1 MMGTCSQYDEMRV
14 SNGKDGGVT
23 FKNNKR
29 KKSLFVYVFFGGIG
43 DVGKTLR
50 HNGGTIK
57 QH

>member
-1 MMGTCSQYDEMRV
+1 MRV
-14 SNGKDGGVT
+14 NNGKDGGVT

>member
-1 MMGTCSQYDEMRV
+1 MGSCSQYDERRV

-23 FKNNKR
+23 FKNCK
-29 KKSLFVYVFFGGIG
+29 KKSLFVYLFLWGIG